1 LGIANR
7 PTGYEELTR
16 AIRDVKKRNKERGV
30 SEVVS
35 GCACRLKAKL

>member
-7 PTGYEELTR
+7 PTGYEKLTQPN
-16 AIRDVKKRNKERGV
+16 RDVKKKEQGKGV

-35 GCACRLKAKL
+35 VAAAG